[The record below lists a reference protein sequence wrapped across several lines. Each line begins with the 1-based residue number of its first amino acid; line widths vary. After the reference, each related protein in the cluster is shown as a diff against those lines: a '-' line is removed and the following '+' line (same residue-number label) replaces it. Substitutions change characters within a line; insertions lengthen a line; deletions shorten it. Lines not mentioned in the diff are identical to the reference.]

1 MGANGGKSLSY
12 FVNICPYSYEF
23 LSFKYSQLFYI
34 PFLMRQFQN
43 HTVKQVCEK
52 NLETIISVFFFN
64 SSKKKV
70 KKKKKSGIGKIY
82 F

>member
-1 MGANGGKSLSY
+1 MTYKPPWVQMEEKGLSY

-34 PFLMRQFQN
+34 LFLMRQFQN

-52 NLETIISVFFFN
+52 NLETIISVFF
-64 SSKKKV
+64 
-70 KKKKKSGIGKIY
+70 
-82 F
+82 

>member
-52 NLETIISVFFFN
+52 KPGNNYFSIFLN
-64 SSKKKV
+64 SSKKKS
-70 KKKKKSGIGKIY
+70 KKKKEKSLE
-82 F
+82 